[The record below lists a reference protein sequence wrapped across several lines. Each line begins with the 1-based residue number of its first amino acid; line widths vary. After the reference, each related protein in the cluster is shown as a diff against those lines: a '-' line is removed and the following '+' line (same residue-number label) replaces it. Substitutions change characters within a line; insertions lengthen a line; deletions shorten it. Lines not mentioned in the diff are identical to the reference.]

1 MLSHRLLT
9 INYELTAVIDN
20 YLFIY
25 LFIHSFIH
33 ACRSVLA
40 EEEKSRT
47 NTIAREGII

>member
-9 INYELTAVIDN
+9 INYELTAVIDI

-25 LFIHSFIH
+25 SFIH